1 MYSLLIQAL
10 AFSHLVVCSLVSPTL
25 DSNYTRTSPA
35 LIHILNTIV
44 VAKTLLFSVFI
55 FTSDK
60 GEMSKQSESSEK
72 KAPMQAESR
81 DIEGKYIY

>member
-1 MYSLLIQAL
+1 MYNLLIQAL

-44 VAKTLLFSVFI
+44 VAKTLLFSIFI
-55 FTSDK
+55 FTSE
-60 GEMSKQSESSEK
+60 GEMSKPSESSEK
-72 KAPMQAESR
+72 EALPVKAESI

>member
-1 MYSLLIQAL
+1 M
-10 AFSHLVVCSLVSPTL
+10 
-25 DSNYTRTSPA
+25 
-35 LIHILNTIV
+35 
-44 VAKTLLFSVFI
+44 AKTLLFSVFI

-72 KAPMQAESR
+72 EALPVKAESI

>member
-44 VAKTLLFSVFI
+44 VAKTLLFSIFI
-55 FTSDK
+55 FTSE
-60 GEMSKQSESSEK
+60 GEMSKPSESSEK
-72 KAPMQAESR
+72 EALPVKAESI